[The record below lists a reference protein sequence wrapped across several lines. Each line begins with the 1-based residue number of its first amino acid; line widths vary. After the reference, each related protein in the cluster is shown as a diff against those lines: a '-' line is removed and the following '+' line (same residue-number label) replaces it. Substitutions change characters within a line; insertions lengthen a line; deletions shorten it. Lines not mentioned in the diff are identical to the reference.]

1 MSVKI
6 CPKSCCDYKS
16 FNPSEYKVS
25 VHDQHTIFGCLWCGL
40 TYRAGSALCKCI
52 QDPRKYSGRTHTC
65 VGCRN
70 KKADG
75 TRSPCLVCAKAKT
88 QGYKCPCCKQ
98 KIRTHPV
105 SGKEETSS
113 QREIRMLLYDM
124 IVTSLQNFKL
134 MCTEKLVGATMQSCV
149 MW

>member
-98 KIRTHPV
+98 N
-105 SGKEETSS
+105 GKLDFFVPIKDPEGLKKAF
-113 QREIRMLLYDM
+113 EIHGFN
-124 IVTSLQNFKL
+124 SE
-134 MCTEKLVGATMQSCV
+134 C
-149 MW
+149 